1 MHYTMTIS
9 EENFNRIFN
18 GFLALLAVTM
28 IFRKPCTLLIL
39 FFAIFNLFFIKKLCY
54 SKQSILFILLIA
66 SPLLLEIIMFWNNDS
81 FPKGIKSLEKYSS
94 LLVFP
99 LFILGNYQRIRFLDI
114 LRVYSMATTGII
126 LFFFLRFVIF
136 FPALIHKYLNGN
148 DLWEMGY
155 EFSNS
160 IGIHAPAL
168 NMHLAFVSICC
179 LFFVFKEFRIR
190 GKIMAKLISIIIFV
204 LSFFFVLF
212 VNTRMALFNGLI
224 GFVLVF
230 FGEVFRK
237 YNFKKV
243 IGTLTILIAVL
254 GMVLFIFVQNNP
266 YMKEKYSSV
275 TFAYMDKVGKLDEIE
290 HPEAKVFNSL
300 VTRVSIW
307 KSAWE
312 LSLKY
317 LPFGVG
323 ASDGKTELVSYFK
336 QTNQHF
342 LAKYEFPTH
351 NQFLDFLI
359 KFGILGPLVVLLYL
373 FTIAYLGSSLKNA
386 IIFSF
391 FFLFFTSNLTD
402 DFLLRFDGIAF
413 SGLWMSIFGSY
424 WLQQKII
431 IADKEP
437 KVL

>member
-9 EENFNRIFN
+9 EKNFNKIFN
-18 GFLALLAVTM
+18 CFLGLIAIAM
-28 IFRKPCTLLIL
+28 IFRKPCTLLIIL
-39 FFAIFNLFFIKKLCY
+39 FALFNLFFIKKLNY
-54 SKQSILFILLIA
+54 TKQSLILVFLIA
-66 SPLLLEIIMFWNNDS
+66 SPLILEIIMFWNNDS
-81 FPKGIKSLEKYSS
+81 FSKGFNSLEKYSS
-94 LLVFP
+94 LLIFP
-99 LFILGNYQRIRFLDI
+99 LFILGNYQRIQFFKI
-114 LRVYSMATTGII
+114 LRFYSITTTIII
-126 LFFFLRFVIF
+126 LFFFIRFIIYY
-136 FPALIHKYLNGN
+136 PELIYKYVNGN

-168 NMHLAFVSICC
+168 NMHLAFVSICN
-179 LFFVFKEFRIR
+179 LFFVFEAFRLHER
-190 GKIMAKLISIIIFV
+190 WMLKMSNIIVFIF
-204 LSFFFVLF
+204 SFFFVLF
-212 VNTRMALFNGLI
+212 VNTRMALFNALI

-230 FGEVFRK
+230 FGEVMRR

-243 IGTLTILIAVL
+243 LGTMAVL
-254 GMVLFIFVQNNP
+254 IITLGGVLFFFVQNNP

-290 HPEAKVFNSL
+290 HPEFKVFNSL

-307 KSAWE
+307 KSGWE
-312 LSLKY
+312 LAIKN

-323 ASDGKTELVSYFK
+323 ASDGKPELVKYFK

-351 NQFLDFLI
+351 NQFLDFFI
-359 KFGILGPLVVLLYL
+359 KFGILGPLVVLLYI
-373 FTIAYLGSSLKNA
+373 FVIGYLGFSLKNA
-386 IIFSF
+386 VVLSF

-413 SGLWMSIFGSY
+413 SGLWMAIFGSY
-424 WLQQKII
+424 WLQKNYC
-431 IADKEP
+431 
-437 KVL
+437 